1 MTLLV
6 AGSLVLTL
14 VITVFALTRGSGRS
28 GREADRSAPADRTKD
43 VR

>member
-14 VITVFALTRGSGRS
+14 VITVFALSRG
-28 GREADRSAPADRTKD
+28 RSAPPGARKPADPPARD
-43 VR
+43 EVR